1 MNSIELKICLFKKFK
16 NIFERTSL
24 KKDLK
29 IYYNQIVES
38 YRSNVLADI
47 ETTVLNNNMT
57 N

>member
-29 IYYNQIVES
+29 TYYNQIVES